1 MMAKRNSTGRRGV
14 VGVVID
20 EGPADWQ
27 IIQRD
32 ENDEA
37 VLRLTG
43 RWGSDSPHR
52 GVFVRVVEENTSA
65 PAAAHLDWAR
75 ARTSNDGT
83 WSITLRHV
91 PAGGPYRIQTQLRND
106 EHRDHEYARRG
117 DTRHFV
123 GVGDLWVIAG
133 QSNSA
138 GYGRSPIADPPEIG
152 VHLLAN
158 SMRWQLAAHPLNDST
173 DTAHPVNREYANP
186 GHSPW
191 LIFAKLLRRQL
202 NVPIGLLQTSLGG
215 SCLTRWNPEDR
226 GPSPLHENLLSVVR
240 AAGGRARGLLW
251 YQGETDAGSDSL
263 ANAYSERFAQAL
275 QAWWKQL
282 RLGGLPVMTVQLAVA
297 SNPQT
302 QKEHELWSVVCEQ
315 QRQAARDIP
324 GVMIVP
330 ALDLDVEDGIHVTP
344 AGNLLLGERAARLV
358 LQQVYGRPLEA
369 RAPNVH
375 DATANK
381 AGDRI
386 ALSFEHVTGRFHYL
400 PAGAKPFRVEDG
412 NGELPV
418 ESVNQSGGGE
428 ITLELA
434 RPIEGSAVVHG
445 AFGRNP
451 QPVPVDQP
459 RNLPMLRFHALP
471 VQQPT

>member
-1 MMAKRNSTGRRGV
+1 MATRHSTGKSNV

-20 EGPADWQ
+20 EGPTDWQ

-32 ENDEA
+32 ASNEA
-37 VLRLTG
+37 TLRLVG

-65 PAAAHLDWAR
+65 PPAAHLDWGR
-75 ARTSNDGT
+75 ARTCNDGT
-83 WSITLRHV
+83 WNITLKHV

-106 EHRDHEYARRG
+106 EHPSHEYARRG
-117 DTRHFV
+117 DTVHFV
-123 GVGDLWVIAG
+123 GVGDLWIIAG

-152 VHLLAN
+152 IHLLAN

-191 LIFAKLLRRQL
+191 LAFAKTLRREL

-226 GPSPLHENLLSVVR
+226 GPSPLHENLLEVVR
-240 AAGGRARGLLW
+240 AAGGQARGLLW
-251 YQGETDAGSDSL
+251 YQGETDAGNLSL
-263 ANAYSERFAQAL
+263 SRAYARRFGQAL
-275 QAWWKQL
+275 RAWRKAL
-282 RLGGLPVMTVQLAVA
+282 KLPELAAVTVQLAVA

-302 QKEHELWSVVCEQ
+302 PREHECWSIVCEQ
-315 QRQAARDIP
+315 QRQAARDID
-324 GVMIVP
+324 GVMVVP
-330 ALDLDVEDGIHVTP
+330 ALDVAVEDGIHVTP
-344 AGNLLLGERAARLV
+344 AGNLLIGERAARIA
-358 LQQVYGRPLEA
+358 LQQVFGRPIEA
-369 RAPNVH
+369 RAP
-375 DATANK
+375 DASAARCNQS
-381 AGDRI
+381 GDRI
-386 ALSFEHVTGRFHYL
+386 TLRFEHVTGRFRYL
-400 PAGAKPFRVEDG
+400 PAQANPFVVEDAD
-412 NGELPV
+412 GEVPIEAV
-418 ESVNQSGGGE
+418 VQSGGPE
-428 ITLELA
+428 VVLHLA
-434 RPIEGSAVVHG
+434 RALSGSAVVHG

-459 RNLPMLRFHALP
+459 RNLPMLRFHALA
-471 VQQPT
+471 VHRPT